1 MSIKQKPN
9 FYQSMG
15 IAGTTAV
22 ISVNFTH
29 PLDLFKTR
37 LQADSFDLKKFI
49 KNEGITSFWKGI
61 KAAYM
66 REATYT
72 SIKLGCY
79 GPIKTALN
87 ADDNFLMKFISGSI
101 SGTMGVIV
109 GNPFDVMKTLS
120 MTNTNSNVSL
130 INSMKNMYAEQG
142 ISGFY
147 RGISANIG
155 RACVLN
161 GTKMSCYDQIKG
173 ICVNATGWERKNIKC
188 QALSAFFSGFF
199 MSVTSAPF
207 DMIRTTLMN
216 QPPNKK
222 LYNGFMDAGIKL
234 VSKGGP
240 FALYKGFFPI
250 WIRFAPT
257 TILKLVIFDNLLNMG
272 GFQTL

>member
-1 MSIKQKPN
+1 MSLKKKPN
-9 FYQSMG
+9 MYESMVV
-15 IAGTTAV
+15 AGSTAV

-37 LQADSFDLKKFI
+37 LQADKFNLTQFI
-49 KNEGITSFWKGI
+49 EKEGIFSFWKGI

-87 ADDNFLMKFISGSI
+87 ANNNFLMKFVSGSI
-101 SGTMGVIV
+101 SGTMGVLL

-120 MTNTNSNVSL
+120 MTNTRANLSL
-130 INSMKNMYAEQG
+130 IGSMNNMYVEQG
-142 ISGFY
+142 VSGFY

-173 ICVNATGWERKNIKC
+173 YCVNYTGWERKDIKC
-188 QALSAFFSGFF
+188 QTLSAFFSGFF
-199 MSVTSAPF
+199 MAVTSAPF

-216 QPPNKK
+216 QPPNQK
-222 LYNGFMDAGIKL
+222 LYNGFTDAAIKL
-234 VSKGGP
+234 VSKHGP
-240 FALYKGFFPI
+240 LGLYKGFFPI
-250 WIRFAPT
+250 WLRFAPT
-257 TILKLVIFDNLLNMG
+257 TILQLVIFDNLLNLC
-272 GFQTL
+272 GFQTI

>member
-1 MSIKQKPN
+1 MSLKKKPN
-9 FYQSMG
+9 FYESMG
-15 IAGTTAV
+15 VAGATAV

-37 LQADSFDLKKFI
+37 LQTDKFNLNQFI
-49 KNEGITSFWKGI
+49 KQEGVFSFWKGI

-101 SGTMGVIV
+101 SGTMGVLV

-120 MTNTNSNVSL
+120 MTNTKANVSL
-130 INSMKNMYAEQG
+130 IGSMNNMYVEQG

-173 ICVNATGWERKNIKC
+173 YCVNVTGWERKDIKC
-188 QALSAFFSGFF
+188 QALSAFCSGFF
-199 MSVTSAPF
+199 MSLTSAPF

-216 QPPNKK
+216 QPTNKK
-222 LYNGFMDAGIKL
+222 LYNGFMDAGIQL

-240 FALYKGFFPI
+240 LALYKGFFPI
-250 WIRFAPT
+250 WLRFAPT
-257 TILKLVIFDNLLNMG
+257 TILQLVIFDNLLNFC